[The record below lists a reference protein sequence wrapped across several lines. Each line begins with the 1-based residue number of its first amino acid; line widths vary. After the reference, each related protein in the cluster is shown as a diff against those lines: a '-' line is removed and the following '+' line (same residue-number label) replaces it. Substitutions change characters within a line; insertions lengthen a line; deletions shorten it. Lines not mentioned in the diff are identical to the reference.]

1 MRDNRLTQRPT
12 RDTPKIVLV
21 SADIVSGGGGGV
33 IKTKGGERKDGGN
46 NELYFAVQVQL
57 PRRTVFR
64 SLVSYLLMMKSA
76 RELCDLLASQLRSV
90 IRFFCM
96 AWYYIVVSGISLG
109 PYLAEIST
117 LAERGITLRSVISIP

>member
-21 SADIVSGGGGGV
+21 SADIVSGGGV
-33 IKTKGGERKDGGN
+33 IKTKGGESKDGGN
-46 NELYFAVQVQL
+46 NELYFSVQVQL

-90 IRFFCM
+90 IRFF
-96 AWYYIVVSGISLG
+96 AW
-109 PYLAEIST
+109 
-117 LAERGITLRSVISIP
+117 RGITS